1 MPAARDEDWTAIAAQ
16 AAAGATL
23 AELAEHWGIPEG
35 TLKTRCAAEGW
46 KRHAR
51 EIQAKRGER
60 AELSPQHGTIQPRST
75 ERAVSLMERLN
86 GKSKLRAA
94 KVGDNTLKAIQ
105 KKRDDSLIAAAPAF
119 KQTVDALA
127 KVHQWDQQPQSLTQV
142 NINLTGVKLPIR
154 E

>member
-1 MPAARDEDWTAIAAQ
+1 
-16 AAAGATL
+16 
-23 AELAEHWGIPEG
+23 
-35 TLKTRCAAEGW
+35 
-46 KRHAR
+46 
-51 EIQAKRGER
+51 
-60 AELSPQHGTIQPRST
+60 
-75 ERAVSLMERLN
+75 MERLN